1 MANFRYFNALT
12 ELTKCYPIT
21 GAEFA
26 ERFPDEKVGAKHGSY
41 PLIGRPADVE
51 ITQDMKRADVEALYV
66 PVERVI
72 EYKKN
77 PSLHKCDARCQNATG
92 RIMKCECRCGGR
104 FHGVGFSAEEVE

>member
-1 MANFRYFNALT
+1 MANYRYFNALT
-12 ELTKCYPIT
+12 ELVKCYPID
-21 GAEFA
+21 AKEFA

-41 PLIGRPADVE
+41 PLIGRPDVP
-51 ITQDMKRADVEALYV
+51 ITENMKRADVDALYV

>member
-21 GAEFA
+21 GKEFS
-26 ERFPDEKVGAKHGSY
+26 ERFPNEKVGAKHGSY

-77 PSLHKCDARCQNATG
+77 PPFTSVMRAARTPLAA
-92 RIMKCECRCGGR
+92 
-104 FHGVGFSAEEVE
+104 S

>member
-12 ELTKCYPIT
+12 ELTQCYPIT
-21 GAEFA
+21 AKEFA
-26 ERFPDEKVGAKHGSY
+26 ERFPGEQAGYKYGSY

-51 ITQDMKRADVEALYV
+51 ITQDMKRADVDALYV
-66 PVERVI
+66 PVERAI

-92 RIMKCECRCGGR
+92 RIMKCECQCGGR
-104 FHGVGFSAEEVE
+104 FHGIGFSAEEVE